1 MQTFVDIFVSWGPML
16 LLIGVWVF
24 FMRRWRGTQRKQLEY
39 MADVQSYLKEHLA
52 ETERINKNLERIAN
66 ALERRQASQE
76 TPDN

>member
-39 MADVQSYLKEHLA
+39 MADVQSYLKGHLA

-66 ALERRQASQE
+66 ALERRQA
-76 TPDN
+76 